1 MFPKKAWKKFVG
13 GPFAKVPYHPPPPA
27 PAPHPR
33 HLQPGTDALRRP
45 PSSTARARHPRHP
58 RLQDGPPARTGCL
71 QARLPAWAGCLP
83 GQAACKGRLPARAG
97 WLQGRAACRDR
108 RRPAHP
114 STLGARRPRHPRLQD
129 WLAERAA
136 CKGGLPAMTGCLPG
150 QLAPRAPV
158 DTRGAHGAPA
168 PGGGASPTPLQT
180 SHSGEA
186 LKNGAGG
193 ERRPS
198 SPGPAPGPPGPPKPA
213 RIDTFNRFAPV
224 PE

>member
-1 MFPKKAWKKFVG
+1 MEEVCRRPLRQG
-13 GPFAKVPYHPPPPA
+13 SLPPPPPA

-136 CKGGLPAMTGCLPG
+136 CARGTRDIRTGWRTGAAMSVADAL
-150 QLAPRAPV
+150 L
-158 DTRGAHGAPA
+158 
-168 PGGGASPTPLQT
+168 SPPSQ
-180 SHSGEA
+180 
-186 LKNGAGG
+186 NGAL
-193 ERRPS
+193 ERHS
-198 SPGPAPGPPGPPKPA
+198 FYND
-213 RIDTFNRFAPV
+213 INIHL
-224 PE
+224 